1 MTGLRILLSAS
12 LLLCAQ
18 AGVRA
23 QAPPKPEYLL
33 KAEYMAFVGQASARF
48 TAQDPE
54 AGQVFRLGVVGR
66 SPFEGFLAQVYERRT
81 VRGKPVKVVFPRTP
95 EEVAACQMIFI
106 CRSESD
112 RLEEVLG
119 WVKGRPVIT
128 VGDSKGFLSR
138 GVMVNFVLEQDR
150 VAIWVNLEAAK
161 RSGLGFAPDF
171 LDLVRIY
178 SGREG
183 G

>member
-1 MTGLRILLSAS
+1 MTGARILLATA
-12 LLLCAQ
+12 LALGAGELCAQ
-18 AGVRA
+18 TGR
-23 QAPPKPEYLL
+23 KPEYFL
-33 KAEYMAFVGQASARF
+33 KAEYMTFVGQASTHF
-48 TAQDPE
+48 GTQEGE
-54 AGQVFRLGVVGR
+54 AVQAFRLGVVGR
-66 SPFEGFLAQVYERRT
+66 SPFEGFLAQVYEKRT
-81 VRGKPVKVVFPRTP
+81 IHGKPVKVVFPRTP

-106 CRSESD
+106 CRSEAD

-119 WVKGRPVIT
+119 WVKGRPVVT

-150 VAIWVNLEAAK
+150 IVIWVNLEAVK
-161 RSGLGFAPDF
+161 RGNLGFAPDF
-171 LDLVRIY
+171 LELVRIF

>member
-1 MTGLRILLSAS
+1 MTGPRILLSAS

-18 AGVRA
+18 AGARA
-23 QAPPKPEYLL
+23 QAARKPEYLL
-33 KAEYMAFVGQASARF
+33 KAEYMAFVGQASTRF
-48 TAQDPE
+48 SPQELE
-54 AGQVFRLGVVGR
+54 ANSSFRLGVVGR

-81 VRGKPVKVVFPRTP
+81 VRGKPVKIVFPRTP
-95 EEVAACQMIFI
+95 DEVANCQMIFI

-128 VGDSKGFLSR
+128 IGDSKGFLSR
-138 GVMVNFVLEQDR
+138 GVMVNFSLEQDR
-150 VAIWVNLEAAK
+150 IVIWVNLEAAK

-171 LDLVRIY
+171 LELVRIY